1 MRGWWSRL
9 PIVAYP
15 HLRPAALRLG
25 YAAALP
31 FVVGA
36 AAVLLARGGM
46 KDHAAA
52 ALGAC
57 AATVVSFRGGIHW
70 GFGFRTTQPPSSM
83 FMWGVVPALMNRTP
97 STITNPRAGRAQLIR
112 RQFRRLLTRSGS
124 ACGGRRDPQV
134 RRLVL
139 CRADVVSP
147 DESLFAQ
154 TEPRTRLHW
163 TSEGITCACSAG
175 RMRLD

>member
-15 HLRPAALRLG
+15 HLRPAALRPG

-57 AATVVSFRGGIHW
+57 AATVVALRGGIPR
-70 GFGFRTTQPPSSM
+70 GFGFRTTRPPSSL
-83 FMWGVVPALMNRTP
+83 FIQGVVR
-97 STITNPRAGRAQLIR
+97 
-112 RQFRRLLTRSGS
+112 
-124 ACGGRRDPQV
+124 
-134 RRLVL
+134 
-139 CRADVVSP
+139 
-147 DESLFAQ
+147 
-154 TEPRTRLHW
+154 
-163 TSEGITCACSAG
+163 
-175 RMRLD
+175 